1 MTKRIEKARQ
11 MRRLW
16 EMQSAS
22 LTDEQAVK
30 VPAAFP
36 RWDAAGSYE
45 AGDRVA
51 YGDVLY
57 KCLTAHRAQGDWMPD
72 VLPSLW
78 VRIDDPGEEWPAWR
92 QPSGSAEAYPKGA
105 KVRYDGRRWES
116 EVDQNVWVPG
126 EYGWI
131 EVK

>member
-36 RWDAAGSYE
+36 GWDAAGSYE
-45 AGDRVA
+45 AGDRAA
-51 YGDVLY
+51 YEDVLY
-57 KCLTAHRAQGDWMPD
+57 KCLTAHRAQGDWTPD
-72 VLPSLW
+72 VSPSLW
-78 VRIDDPGEEWPAWR
+78 ARVLVPDQGEIPLWE
-92 QPSGSAEAYPKGA
+92 QPDSTNGYAKGDR
-105 KVRYDGRRWES
+105 VVYDGKTWES